1 MTKEKL
7 KSIGRFAFEF
17 LSIFIG
23 VFAAFALDNWNDK
36 RKDHLTEIKILGEIN
51 NGLKQDIKDITLNEL
66 GHKQGLR
73 AVAFFEQLLLNQH
86 PKTDSTFYHYF
97 YVVRDFISVQN
108 VSGYETLKSKGLEI
122 VENDSLRT
130 ELLSLYEND
139 YNTVRKL
146 EESYPEMQF
155 FAHYF
160 QTFNNVLAPNFILN
174 EKGRVIGINDP
185 LRLSEK
191 DRKILFSILGK
202 IKNNRNFILSNYKD
216 VKSKILKLQKSLEVE
231 LRR

>member
-36 RKDHLTEIKILGEIN
+36 RKDQITEIKILGEIN

-86 PKTDSTFYHYF
+86 SKTDSTVYHYF

-146 EESYPEMQF
+146 EESYPEMQY

-191 DRKILFSILGK
+191 DRKILFSILWK